1 MYIQMHT
8 IPTPESPQ
16 TTPHNR
22 SAMSGHTLWKKH
34 KQKVNENPVLR
45 QVRAKTLAKFTVT
58 LSSKSIRPISPLKG
72 AFEALERSGRSPRS
86 PRRGPRGTSSRPRG
100 RQGAA
105 AVDTDLEGYGARVP
119 RSGCR
124 KGCELAPRAT
134 DDEDGPRR
142 VVRWSRRAP
151 FLRQHT
157 HSSSEIQSYADPAQA
172 SGWKMA
178 LARFNIRSRDPHSCD
193 CSSLPCACTAV
204 GLLCRSPTRPTR
216 QHSLTADAL
225 CNAHVVACLVKRC
238 RSDLR

>member
-1 MYIQMHT
+1 MQPLIHPKQART
-8 IPTPESPQ
+8 TDQPWRDTPCAKK
-16 TTPHNR
+16 HNR
-22 SAMSGHTLWKKH
+22 GVT
-34 KQKVNENPVLR
+34 ENPVLS

-58 LSSKSIRPISPLKG
+58 LSSQSIARMRHLKG
-72 AFEALERSGRSPRS
+72 ASAALDRPKRSPQYPKKS
-86 PRRGPRGTSSRPRG
+86 PLGSSCQHRG

-124 KGCELAPRAT
+124 KGCDLAPRAT
-134 DDEDGPRR
+134 DDGDGPRR
-142 VVRWSRRAP
+142 VVRWSCWAP

-193 CSSLPCACTAV
+193 CSSLPCAC
-204 GLLCRSPTRPTR
+204 CRS
-216 QHSLTADAL
+216 AL
-225 CNAHVVACLVKRC
+225 PAVV
-238 RSDLR
+238 